1 MCLLLFGL
9 GLERGVGDAVV
20 GAVLVEAGPLPL
32 ACKTLLAYL
41 QHLARQT
48 DRDGEV
54 NDDAAW
60 QHASQGFAGGWQL
73 PGEVDG
79 DPCLARA
86 FPDWPAFSLARADA
100 CTWAE
105 QLYLPLLRA
114 TLLPPEAA

>member
-1 MCLLLFGL
+1 MSPLNN
-9 GLERGVGDAVV
+9 
-20 GAVLVEAGPLPL
+20 PLPDAEAQCRQL
-32 ACKTLLAYL
+32 AELIRRS
-41 QHLARQT
+41 RQA

-60 QHASQGFAGGWQL
+60 QHASQVFAGGWQL

-86 FPDWPAFSLARADA
+86 FPDWPTFSQARADA
-100 CTWAE
+100 CSWAE